1 MSALTFLPP
10 SRRRVAALAAT
21 AALVLLLAAC
31 GDDSGGNVVDDATKD
46 TGLPTQPAPA
56 PTEPTTTLPSV
67 AGAECVE
74 ATDVPEAEGKP
85 TVEMPVGEVPTELQS
100 NDITEGDGAEAELG
114 KAITVDYVGIA
125 CSTGMQFDASYD
137 NGEPVEFPL
146 EEGGL
151 IEGWIEGIPGMKV
164 GGRRMLVIPA
174 DLAYGA
180 EGNQGI
186 APGEALVFVI
196 DLKDVTDAPAEGEAP
211 TDEAPVEDAPA
222 TTVAG

>member
-1 MSALTFLPP
+1 MPALLPP
-10 SRRRVAALAAT
+10 RSSRRRLVAVAAT
-21 AALVLLLAAC
+21 ALLVLLAAC
-31 GDDSGGNVVDDATKD
+31 SDDSDGNVVADATED
-46 TGLPTQPAPA
+46 TGLPTQPAP
-56 PTEPTTTLPSV
+56 TTLATA

-85 TVEMPVGEVPTELQS
+85 TVEMPVGEVPTELQVT
-100 NDITEGDGAEAELG
+100 DITEGDGAEAELG
-114 KAITVDYVGIA
+114 STITVDYVGIA

-137 NGEPVEFPL
+137 SGQPAEFAL

-151 IEGWIEGIPGMKV
+151 IMGWTEGIPGMKV
-164 GGRRMLVIPA
+164 GGQRMLVIPP

-196 DLKDVTDAPAEGEAP
+196 DLKAVGEAP
-211 TDEAPVEDAPA
+211 AGDA
-222 TTVAG
+222 TTTVPAPDGETTTTGG

>member
-1 MSALTFLPP
+1 MSALSFLHP

-21 AALVLLLAAC
+21 AALVLLTSAC
-31 GDDSGGNVVDDATKD
+31 GSDSGGNVVDDATKD
-46 TGLPTQPAPA
+46 SGLPTQPAPA
-56 PTEPTTTLPSV
+56 PTESTAPPTTLASV

-74 ATDVPEAEGKP
+74 ATEVPEAEGKP
-85 TVEMPVGEVPTELQS
+85 AVEMPVGEVPTELQS
-100 NDITEGDGAEAELG
+100 IDITEGDGAAAELG
-114 KAITVDYVGIA
+114 TTITVDYVGIA

-151 IEGWIEGIPGMKV
+151 IPGWIEGIPGMKV
-164 GGRRMLVIPA
+164 GGQRKLVIPA

-186 APGEALVFVI
+186 APDEALVFVI
-196 DLKDVTDAPAEGEAP
+196 DLKDVTETPA
-211 TDEAPVEDAPA
+211 EDAPA
-222 TTVAG
+222 GG